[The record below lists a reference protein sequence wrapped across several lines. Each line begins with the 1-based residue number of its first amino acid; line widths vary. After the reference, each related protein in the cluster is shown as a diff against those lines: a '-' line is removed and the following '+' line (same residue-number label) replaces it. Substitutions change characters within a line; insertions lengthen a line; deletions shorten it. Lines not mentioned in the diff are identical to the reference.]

1 MGYDLS
7 VPAAQVYA
15 FGIREG
21 LFTCK
26 DIVVGL
32 SGGPDSVMLLL
43 MLSEIR
49 EAVGEDFP
57 RLHAVHINHNIREEA
72 LKDQELS
79 RKLASDLDVPFTV
92 YSEDVLTIS
101 SEMKRSVEDTGRIVR
116 YRAFRDYIAG
126 KGLTDAYIAV
136 AHHKDD
142 VAETVMLNLFRGSG
156 LEGLV
161 SPVPKS
167 DDVIRPLLCLRKRE
181 ILSYLEK
188 EDIAY
193 ATDITNSDSEYT
205 RNAWRNKI
213 LPLIGEYSV
222 KDPVEAVNDTYRLLK
237 DDLMFLESEASSAYE
252 KCRVTVKGHTFVKAQ
267 LPDGYPDAIRS
278 RILRLLWKDTF
289 SNLTDFSSRNTADCL
304 EALSR
309 KENTRLDM
317 PFGRIFVKAGG
328 YIAFCVEED
337 YLSVTLLI
345 ARLQG
350 FVTAVEHTSCKIDIP
365 KGKDKSKTTILP
377 NSDIQIKCEI
387 IENIKGLAYNNKSWF
402 CPIFDGDETMDL
414 VLCNGSLTHRFK
426 RAGSDCSKPLG
437 RLLMSLRVPKEA
449 RDFVMYVE
457 SRGEIIWIPGIG
469 ASQGIVSE
477 RAYEAW
483 KKEIGGTQPA
493 YFLKVSLV
501 DGDGKEEYGSV

>member
-1 MGYDLS
+1 MGFDLS

-43 MLSEIR
+43 MLAEIR
-49 EAVGEDFP
+49 SSVGDDFP
-57 RLHAVHINHNIREEA
+57 KLHAVHINHNIREEA
-72 LKDQELS
+72 KKDQELS
-79 RKLASDLDVPFTV
+79 RKLSSDLNVPFAV
-92 YSEDVLTIS
+92 YSEDVLALS
-101 SEMKRSVEDTGRIVR
+101 SKIKRSVEDTGRIVR
-116 YRAFRDYIAG
+116 YRAFRDYISEN
-126 KGLTDAYIAV
+126 GLTDAYIAV

-142 VAETVMLNLFRGSG
+142 VAETVMMNLFRGAG
-156 LEGLV
+156 LDGMV

-167 DDVIRPLLCLRKRE
+167 GDIIRPLLCLRKKE
-181 ILSYLEK
+181 ILDHLESK
-188 EDIAY
+188 RIAY
-193 ATDITNSDSEYT
+193 ATDVTNSDIEYT

-222 KDPVEAVNDTYRLLK
+222 KDPVEALNDTYGLLK
-237 DDLMFLESEASSAYE
+237 DDLMFILGEARSAYE
-252 KCRVTVKGHTFVKAQ
+252 KCKVTIKGKNLVRSD
-267 LPDGYPDAIRS
+267 LLCGYPDAIKS
-278 RILRLLWKDTF
+278 RILRLLWKDIF
-289 SNLTDFSSRNTADCL
+289 SNLTDLSSKNTKDCL
-304 EALSR
+304 DACVR

-328 YIAFCVEED
+328 YISFCEEEN
-337 YLSVTLLI
+337 YLSVMILV

-350 FVTAVEHTSCKIDIP
+350 FVTAPEHSSCRIEIP

-387 IENIKGLAYNNKSWF
+387 IENNNVLAYNNKSWF

-437 RLLMSLRVPKEA
+437 RLLMGLRVPKEA
-449 RDFVMYVE
+449 RDLVMYVE

-477 RAYEAW
+477 KAYEAW
-483 KKEIGGTQPA
+483 KKELRGTLPA

-501 DGDGKEEYGSV
+501 DGNGKEEYGSV